1 MPVVKQWIRDYARKR
16 MSATDALMQIR
27 SGSRVFLSPACG
39 EPQHLL
45 EELVRLGAEG
55 RRLNDVEIVH
65 MLTVGSAP
73 HVRKAYDQN
82 FRHNSLFVGPGVRSA
97 VSEGLADYTPI
108 FLSEIPELFRSGR
121 MPLDVALIQVTPP
134 DRFGFCSLG
143 VSVEA
148 VRAAVD
154 AADLVIAQ
162 VNPLMPRTLGDS
174 FVHVEDLDIIVEY
187 EEPLL
192 EVTSPEPDEISKT
205 IARHITR
212 LVENGSTI
220 QVGIGSIPNAVL
232 YGLAEKRDLGV
243 HTEMFTD
250 GLIDLIESGVVSNSL
265 KTFHPGKVLATFC
278 IGTRRL
284 YDYVDN
290 NPMFEFHPV
299 DYNSSPINV
308 ARNARMVAINTAL
321 QVDITGQVCADSL
334 GYKIYSGIGGQADF
348 VRGAALAPQG
358 KPIIALPSTAQN
370 GTVSRIVPALSPG
383 AGVVTTRGDVHYVVT
398 EFGVA
403 YLHGK
408 TLRERATALIQIA
421 HPKFREELM
430 EQAKAQNYLFES
442 QVIPEGAVYPVEL
455 EHSQDFQGRALFF
468 RPVKA
473 SDERL
478 FQEYLYRLSE
488 RSVYLRFF
496 QRRKAFPRDLS
507 QELVAV
513 DYQDNLGIV
522 ATDGTSDTATIV
534 AAGHWML
541 DANANMAE
549 VAFSV
554 ADEYQRQGI
563 GSHIFRLMVRLAR
576 ERGIRGFRATVM
588 AANVGMRRIF
598 EKSGYVQHTS
608 YDSGVISLEFRF
620 DEPTASVPRPT
631 NDEDE

>member
-1 MPVVKQWIRDYARKR
+1 
-16 MSATDALMQIR
+16 
-27 SGSRVFLSPACG
+27 
-39 EPQHLL
+39 
-45 EELVRLGAEG
+45 
-55 RRLNDVEIVH
+55 

-73 HVRKAYDQN
+73 HARKVYDQN

-97 VSEGLADYTPI
+97 VAEGLADYTPI

-154 AADLVIAQ
+154 AATLVIAQ

-174 FVHVEDLDIIVEY
+174 FVHIEDLDLIVEN

-205 IARHITR
+205 IARQITR
-212 LVENGSTI
+212 LVEDGSTI

-232 YGLAEKRDLGV
+232 YGLADKRDLGV

-250 GLIDLIESGVVSNSL
+250 GLIDLIESGVVNNSL

-299 DYNSSPINV
+299 DYNSSPINI
-308 ARNARMVAINTAL
+308 AKNYKMVAINTAL

-348 VRGAALAPQG
+348 VRGAAMAPQG
-358 KPIIALPSTAQN
+358 KSVIALPSTALN

-421 HPKFREELM
+421 HPKFREELL
-430 EQAKAQNYLFES
+430 EQAKKQNYLFES
-442 QVIPEGAVYPVEL
+442 QVIPESSAYPVEL
-455 EHSQDFQGRALFF
+455 EHSEDFRGKQLFF

-496 QRRKAFPRDLS
+496 QRRKAFPRDLA

-522 ATDGTSDTATIV
+522 ATEGTSDTAPIV

-563 GSHIFRLMVRLAR
+563 GTHLFRFLVRLAR

-598 EKSGYVQHTS
+598 EKSGYVQHTA
-608 YDSGVISLEFRF
+608 YDSGVISLQFRF
-620 DEPTASVPRPT
+620 DEPAPSLPRPVEET
-631 NDEDE
+631 